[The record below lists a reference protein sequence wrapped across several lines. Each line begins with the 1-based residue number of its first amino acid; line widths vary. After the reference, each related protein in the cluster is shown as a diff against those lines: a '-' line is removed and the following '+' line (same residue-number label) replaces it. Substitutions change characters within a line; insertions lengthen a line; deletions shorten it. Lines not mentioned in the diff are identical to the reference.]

1 MLAFVTS
8 LAATASVLVLALWFA
23 QSRSRQDARLRSLV
37 EPQRMLVEQG
47 DPFSQRVAFP
57 LVNGMVNFLLAI
69 LPTSLIG
76 RARTWLKIAG
86 DSLTISQFLTIVLIT
101 TTAPA
106 ALMFLL
112 TWVVLGGVSPLIPI
126 IAALLIAAAGLLM
139 PFLMLK
145 RTARKRQRV
154 IWRSMPNALDLL
166 TTCVEAGLSLDFGV
180 QRVADKYPGPL
191 SDEFHRVLR
200 EMGLGKPRRVALAEM
215 ADRIQ
220 LPDVTTFINSLIQA
234 EQLGTSIGDVLRVQA
249 GQMRMRRR
257 QRAEQIAHQAPV
269 KMVMPM
275 VFFLMPSLFLVTIGP
290 VILAVVRSFQEN

>member
-1 MLAFVTS
+1 MIALITS
-8 LAATASVLVLALWFA
+8 VTASGAVLVLTMWFA
-23 QSRSRQDARLRSLV
+23 MSRSRQDARLRSLV

-57 LVNGMVNFLLAI
+57 LVNSVVNFMLAI
-69 LPTSLIG
+69 LPTALIG
-76 RARTWLKIAG
+76 RARNWLVVAG
-86 DSLTISQFLTIVLIT
+86 DRMTISQFLTIVLVT

-106 ALMFLL
+106 AFVFLL
-112 TWVVLGGVSPLIPI
+112 AWMAVGGISPLIPLV
-126 IAALLIAAAGLLM
+126 AALFVGAGGLVIPFILLR
-139 PFLMLK
+139 K
-145 RTARKRQRV
+145 SARRRQQV

-215 ADRIQ
+215 GERIQ
-220 LPDVTTFINSLIQA
+220 LPDVTTFLNSLIQA

-257 QRAEQIAHQAPV
+257 QRAEQIAHQAPI

-290 VILAVVRSFQEN
+290 IVLAVIDSFQNN

>member
-1 MLAFVTS
+1 MIALITS
-8 LAATASVLVLALWFA
+8 VTASGAVLVLTMWFA
-23 QSRSRQDARLRSLV
+23 MSRSRQDARLRSLV

-57 LVNGMVNFLLAI
+57 LVNSVVNFMLAI
-69 LPTSLIG
+69 LPTALIG
-76 RARTWLKIAG
+76 RARNWLVVAG
-86 DSLTISQFLTIVLIT
+86 DRMSISQFLTIVLVT

-106 ALMFLL
+106 AFVFLL
-112 TWVVLGGVSPLIPI
+112 AWMAVGGVSPLIPLV
-126 IAALLIAAAGLLM
+126 AALFVGAGGLVIPFILLR
-139 PFLMLK
+139 K
-145 RTARKRQRV
+145 SARRRQQV

-215 ADRIQ
+215 GERIQ
-220 LPDVTTFINSLIQA
+220 LPDVTTFLNSLIQA

-257 QRAEQIAHQAPV
+257 QRAEQIAHQAPI

-290 VILAVVRSFQEN
+290 IVLAVIDSFQNN